1 MALHAFLAATLIG
14 PTRQDRR
21 QLAHSASLG
30 SFTVCCERVSNYGYN
45 LEFVGRVKRQTTTT
59 IVFLMQNLLL
69 AWAGLLV
76 ALVMFAVRGPGHG
89 GALTLAYFLGLS
101 LIHVPG
107 VLPFLNPGSGLDDF
121 DETLLGFELTI
132 LGMAAFVAGAILV
145 SLVDQRHVRVQGAP
159 HWRAQVFESLG
170 RRALGLGVV
179 AYFVIV
185 PLSARVPSLTS
196 VVSSL
201 ATLLIIGIWL
211 ALYGAAAAADRRR
224 TLVILALLPLLP
236 LATLV
241 TGGFLGYGVYWVLS
255 VIAFL
260 FVITSRRAWFYW
272 GTPVAMFL
280 GLSLF
285 VTYMGQ
291 RNGIREVVW
300 YEQSSLL
307 DRFDRVTAIIT
318 DFELLDLAAPDQVTA
333 LDGRL
338 NQNALVGAGVQYHEA
353 GAKSFAYGGTIPPW
367 ALIPRAVWPDK
378 PEIGGGGDVVA
389 EFTGIDFARGTSVGA
404 GQVFEF
410 YVNFGIPGVLAGFF
424 GLGYLLMWL
433 DRRIMRS
440 LAANDLRGFLLR
452 AMPGL
457 MLLQP
462 GGNLLE
468 ILVGSIA
475 GFIGAHLVTSL
486 RFFDVSLP
494 TGSGQRAF

>member
-1 MALHAFLAATLIG
+1 MENLI
-14 PTRQDRR
+14 
-21 QLAHSASLG
+21 AIWVA
-30 SFTVCCERVSNYGYN
+30 
-45 LEFVGRVKRQTTTT
+45 
-59 IVFLMQNLLL
+59 LLL
-69 AWAGLLV
+69 ALA
-76 ALVMFAVRGPGHG
+76 ALAIGRPGHG

-121 DETLLGFELTI
+121 DDTLLGFELTI
-132 LGMAAFVAGAILV
+132 IGMTAFVAGAILV
-145 SLVDQRHVRVQGAP
+145 SQIDRRRLRAQGAP
-159 HWRAQVFESLG
+159 HWRAQIFERLG

-185 PLSARVPSLTS
+185 PLSGRVPSLTS

-201 ATLLIIGIWL
+201 GTLLIIGIWL

-224 TLVILALLPLLP
+224 TVAILALLPLLP

-260 FVITSRRAWFYW
+260 FVITPRRALFYC

-300 YEQSSLL
+300 YEQSGLL
-307 DRFDRVTAIIT
+307 DRFDRITAIIT
-318 DFELLDLAAPDQVTA
+318 DFQLLDLTSPDQVLA

-338 NQNALVGAGVQYHEA
+338 NQNWLVGAAVDYHQNG
-353 GAKSFAYGGTIPPW
+353 GAAFAYGGTVPPW
-367 ALIPRAVWPDK
+367 ALIPRAIWPDK
-378 PEIGGGGDVVA
+378 PATGGGGDVVSKYTGTQFA
-389 EFTGIDFARGTSVGA
+389 EGTSVGA
-404 GQVFEF
+404 GQVLEF
-410 YVNFGIPGVLAGFF
+410 YVNFGFPGVVAGFF
-424 GLGYLLMWL
+424 GWGCLLMWL
-433 DRRIMRS
+433 DLGIMRALS
-440 LAANDLRGFLLR
+440 INDVRGLLLR

-457 MLLQP
+457 ALLQP
-462 GGNLLE
+462 GGNLFE
-468 ILVGSIA
+468 ILVACAA
-475 GFIGAHLVTSL
+475 GYVAARLVCSWK
-486 RFFDVSLP
+486 FFDIALP
-494 TGSGQRAF
+494 RRSYRQVA